1 MQLSAGIVFVTD
13 NKILL
18 GHSTGNR
25 HWDVPKGH
33 VEENE
38 TPILAAIR
46 ETKEESGVT
55 ATAEELEDLGE
66 YKYRSDKK
74 LHLFLCRE
82 KDIDITQF
90 KCTSYFTH
98 FSGKELPEID
108 NLQWFSFEEAIEG
121 KLAKNM
127 KRVITE
133 ILYEQ
138 NYLP

>member
-1 MQLSAGIVFVTD
+1 MQLSAGVVFITD

-25 HWDVPKGH
+25 HWDIPKGH
-33 VEENE
+33 VEDNE
-38 TPILAAIR
+38 TPIIAAIR
-46 ETKEESGVT
+46 ETKEESNTSVS
-55 ATAEELEDLGE
+55 ENELEDLGE
-66 YKYRSDKK
+66 YRYRSDKK

-82 KDIDITQF
+82 KHIDITQF

-108 NLQWFSFEEAIEG
+108 KLQWFPFEEAIQQ

-133 ILYEQ
+133 ILNEQ
-138 NYLP
+138 NYRD